1 MTFNLTIRVR
11 SIFYPPPGIT
21 FELQMLPSLCE
32 IGVSR
37 SIFGLMGFS
46 ISASRRNTRTMVFDQ
61 PRRVRSLQ
69 TLMEEIVQDF
79 DWEAAVAE
87 IDKACD
93 KSQQSKAT
101 NKYCQKTLDAFLKL
115 SQPRPLLQESIHI
128 DCGEGGKRKE
138 SVADLDPSAFTTWVY
153 PANIPCRQY
162 QLSITKTA
170 LFTNTI
176 VALPTGLGKTLIAAV
191 VMYNYFRWF
200 PTGKIVFT
208 APSRPLVVQQ
218 IEACHNVMGIPQEF
232 TIDMTGQMSPPQ
244 RAEHWQSLR
253 IFFVT
258 PQVLEKDIQSGIC
271 PMKEIVCLVV
281 DEAHR
286 ATGNYSYCVVIRE
299 LLAANVQLRIL
310 ALTATPGSKQATIQ
324 AVLDN
329 LQISCLEY
337 RDEND
342 LDVRQYTHHRELEL
356 IQVPM
361 NAESNK
367 IKDTFVEIL
376 IPLIAKLCDL
386 GVFYTR
392 DLARISPYELIM
404 ARDKFRQAPPDS
416 LHQGQ
421 YREVECG
428 FGGAITLCHIL
439 KLLHSHGIRPALE
452 MLLTKLHQGSLRQ
465 LGKNNRLQKVKDMM
479 QESVGHGAPSPK
491 LVKMEEIILSH
502 FSQHNPL
509 ETRVIIF
516 TNFRESVKD
525 ILETLNK
532 IQHVV
537 KATEFIGQ
545 TSGKSSKGQTQ
556 KMQQAVLQKFRAGGY
571 NTIVATSIAEEG
583 LDIMEVDL
591 VICFD
596 ANVSPIRMIQR
607 MGRTGRKR
615 DGRTQG
621 YQKKQAK
628 NKTLIK
634 YMQHGGVNTFTFH
647 PSPRMVPHA
656 YKPEV
661 QMLQMSIKN
670 FVPRG
675 RKLRTETASGL
686 DPGADEPTEEEHE
699 LLKKYAQPPGEMP
712 WKPSLIAFPSFQLL
726 PTPIYT
732 VKHSV
737 RTVSMLIDVLQG
749 LQEPAFHSTSK
760 VIPFSSSEKP
770 ESEGNVGD
778 EMLGFSASQPLA
790 SLSGTPSL
798 IRSHRFLFHTEIV
811 YMNAAGRLVI
821 ASPPK
826 WLPLVEV
833 LTSSCIHQEGTK
845 PPPSATAYHV
855 TFVAETPN
863 PHGRL
868 NSSPLPCIASR
879 FTPFPSPILE
889 TPVVS
894 KRQHM
899 SLASPKHMSPL
910 LFSSPSPEQLVTP
923 AVLKKSPQCLANLMT
938 FGATG
943 VEGSLENCNAVKN
956 GYLPGSSAVPETG
969 PFKSKSLETL
979 DTGSSGRTIAR
990 SMGGSQITNPQ
1001 LLPDLPDGEQ
1011 KLSILSQQQRQPNVS
1026 HVSQCQLQGH
1036 GTSGEMGEP
1045 ESSKHG
1051 MEDSN
1056 EISNDE
1062 GGVEST
1068 GVLASM
1074 PRPQRRFKR
1083 LKKACKLM
1091 IPTPPSEPQNDKQN
1105 LWCSGGQEHAR
1116 VQKTTMNFGKDQR
1129 KLAVRSF
1136 IEEEAEVSS
1145 DEDIST
1151 DEDDSVEANGSLEGF
1166 IDPSHSQHLQSGSVD
1181 MMAIYRRSLLT
1192 QSPMEQWQRF
1202 LPAQSNTP
1210 SGSIPGT
1217 TVSSGTGGSDS
1228 KQTIELNSASRPS
1241 NCPTPSFAGV
1251 GVSSHL
1257 VSSGQ
1262 HTSLCDEN
1270 RANIANIGGVASVTD
1285 TASVQ
1290 QVEKKT
1296 RRKKLG
1302 LRKRKLSFQLP
1313 VEEDDDDV
1321 FAGVDLDALEQE
1333 AVLQARTRAT
1343 QLDSMPSFD
1352 LGIDS

>member
-1 MTFNLTIRVR
+1 M
-11 SIFYPPPGIT
+11 
-21 FELQMLPSLCE
+21 
-32 IGVSR
+32 
-37 SIFGLMGFS
+37 
-46 ISASRRNTRTMVFDQ
+46 NTRTMVFDQ

-115 SQPRPLLQESIHI
+115 SQPRPLVQESIHI
-128 DCGEGGKRKE
+128 DGGEDGKRKE

-244 RAEHWQSLR
+244 RADHWQSLR

-376 IPLIAKLCDL
+376 IPLIGKLCDL

-615 DGRTQG
+615 DGRTEG

-686 DPGADEPTEEEHE
+686 DPGADEPTEEEHA

-726 PTPIYT
+726 PTPIYA

-760 VIPFSSSEKP
+760 VIPFSSSEVYLLLLANLECNTPNYCATATNFRVPEKLFGGIECRKMELESPQFTKP
-770 ESEGNVGD
+770 CSSPLK
-778 EMLGFSASQPLA
+778 MTMQP
-790 SLSGTPSL
+790 SVN
-798 IRSHRFLFHTEIV
+798 F
-811 YMNAAGRLVI
+811 I
-821 ASPPK
+821 ASTP
-826 WLPLVEV
+826 EV
-833 LTSSCIHQEGTK
+833 K

-894 KRQHM
+894 KRHHM

-910 LFSSPSPEQLVTP
+910 LFSSPSAEQLVTP
-923 AVLKKSPQCLANLMT
+923 AVLKKSPQCSANLMT

-943 VEGSLENCNAVKN
+943 VEGSLENCNAVEN

-1051 MEDSN
+1051 IEDSN
-1056 EISNDE
+1056 EISNDG

-1091 IPTPPSEPQNDKQN
+1091 IPTPPSEPQNNKQN

-1116 VQKTTMNFGKDQR
+1116 VQKTTKNFGKDQR

-1241 NCPTPSFAGV
+1241 SCPTPSFAGV
-1251 GVSSHL
+1251 GVSSRL

-1262 HTSLCDEN
+1262 HRSLCDEN
-1270 RANIANIGGVASVTD
+1270 RANIAKIGGVASVTD

-1290 QVEKKT
+1290 QMEKKT
-1296 RRKKLG
+1296 KRKKLG

-1313 VEEDDDDV
+1313 VGEDDDDV

>member
-1 MTFNLTIRVR
+1 MVVSSFLVGGGVLKRLTAGTTTPRAAFWCCW
-11 SIFYPPPGIT
+11 S
-21 FELQMLPSLCE
+21 
-32 IGVSR
+32 
-37 SIFGLMGFS
+37 
-46 ISASRRNTRTMVFDQ
+46 DQ
-61 PRRVRSLQ
+61 PRRVRSLE
-69 TLMEEIVQDF
+69 TLMEVIVQDF

-101 NKYCQKTLDAFLKL
+101 NKYSQKTLDAFLKL
-115 SQPRPLLQESIHI
+115 SQPRTLVQESIHI
-128 DCGEGGKRKE
+128 DGGERGKRKE
-138 SVADLDPSAFTTWVY
+138 NVADLDPSAFTTWVY

-162 QLSITKTA
+162 QLSIIKTA

-258 PQVLEKDIQSGIC
+258 PQVLDNCQRTQLCLTERKMAGIC

-337 RDEND
+337 QDEND
-342 LDVRQYTHHRELEL
+342 LDVSQYTHHRELEL

-376 IPLIAKLCDL
+376 IPLIGKLCDL

-421 YREVECG
+421 YREMECG

-439 KLLHSHGIRPALE
+439 KLLHGHGIRPALE

-502 FSQHNPL
+502 LRSFEHFWLHGSTGLILAFGFCLKTGQHNPL
-509 ETRVIIF
+509 ETWVIIF
-516 TNFRESVKD
+516 TIFRESVKD

-532 IQHVV
+532 IQHIV

-571 NTIVATSIAEEG
+571 NTIVATYIAEEG
-583 LDIMEVDL
+583 LDIMEMDL

-596 ANVSPIRMIQR
+596 ANVSPICMIQP

-615 DGRTQG
+615 DGGVDILLFDGAETQG

-661 QMLQMSIKN
+661 QMLEMSIKN

-675 RKLRTETASGL
+675 RKLRTETASCL
-686 DPGADEPTEEEHE
+686 DPGADEPTEEEHA

-726 PTPIYT
+726 PTPIYA

-737 RTVSMLIDVLQG
+737 RTVSMLIDVLQDKG
-749 LQEPAFHSTSK
+749 LSGDVAGLLGVTSIGASDLEMGNKDAHSPMPLTSGNGSKDGNVTSIHGLDFMKTRQVICK
-760 VIPFSSSEKP
+760 VVVGNAAGQKS

-826 WLPLVEV
+826 WLLLVEV
-833 LTSSCIHQEGTK
+833 LTSSCIHQQGTK
-845 PPPSATAYHV
+845 VSLSHTS
-855 TFVAETPN
+855 PN
-863 PHGRL
+863 
-868 NSSPLPCIASR
+868 
-879 FTPFPSPILE
+879 
-889 TPVVS
+889 
-894 KRQHM
+894 
-899 SLASPKHMSPL
+899 
-910 LFSSPSPEQLVTP
+910 
-923 AVLKKSPQCLANLMT
+923 
-938 FGATG
+938 
-943 VEGSLENCNAVKN
+943 
-956 GYLPGSSAVPETG
+956 
-969 PFKSKSLETL
+969 L
-979 DTGSSGRTIAR
+979 DTTKA
-990 SMGGSQITNPQ
+990 
-1001 LLPDLPDGEQ
+1001 
-1011 KLSILSQQQRQPNVS
+1011 KSIK
-1026 HVSQCQLQGH
+1026 C
-1036 GTSGEMGEP
+1036 
-1045 ESSKHG
+1045 
-1051 MEDSN
+1051 
-1056 EISNDE
+1056 
-1062 GGVEST
+1062 
-1068 GVLASM
+1068 
-1074 PRPQRRFKR
+1074 
-1083 LKKACKLM
+1083 
-1091 IPTPPSEPQNDKQN
+1091 
-1105 LWCSGGQEHAR
+1105 
-1116 VQKTTMNFGKDQR
+1116 
-1129 KLAVRSF
+1129 
-1136 IEEEAEVSS
+1136 EE
-1145 DEDIST
+1145 
-1151 DEDDSVEANGSLEGF
+1151 
-1166 IDPSHSQHLQSGSVD
+1166 
-1181 MMAIYRRSLLT
+1181 
-1192 QSPMEQWQRF
+1192 
-1202 LPAQSNTP
+1202 NTP
-1210 SGSIPGT
+1210 S
-1217 TVSSGTGGSDS
+1217 
-1228 KQTIELNSASRPS
+1228 
-1241 NCPTPSFAGV
+1241 
-1251 GVSSHL
+1251 
-1257 VSSGQ
+1257 
-1262 HTSLCDEN
+1262 
-1270 RANIANIGGVASVTD
+1270 
-1285 TASVQ
+1285 
-1290 QVEKKT
+1290 
-1296 RRKKLG
+1296 
-1302 LRKRKLSFQLP
+1302 
-1313 VEEDDDDV
+1313 
-1321 FAGVDLDALEQE
+1321 
-1333 AVLQARTRAT
+1333 T
-1343 QLDSMPSFD
+1343 Q
-1352 LGIDS
+1352 